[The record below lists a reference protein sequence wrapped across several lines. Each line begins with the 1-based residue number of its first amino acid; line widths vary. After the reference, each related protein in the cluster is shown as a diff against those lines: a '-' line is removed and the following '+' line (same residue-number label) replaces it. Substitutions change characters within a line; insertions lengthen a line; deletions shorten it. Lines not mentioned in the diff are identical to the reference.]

1 MRRINNESRDNRR
14 ISTIMMFKQIQLLQ
28 HIENNPNIPVHF
40 NDKGV
45 IIEGIT
51 DINST
56 LYITLTL
63 RSLVFRG
70 LVEVVDDCKVRITDK
85 GIKALTVADRVQEVI
100 KDGKCTTMSSER

>member
-1 MRRINNESRDNRR
+1 MI
-14 ISTIMMFKQIQLLQ
+14 FKQIQLLQ

-45 IIEGIT
+45 IMEGIT

-63 RSLVFRG
+63 GSLVFRG
-70 LVEVVDDCKVRITDK
+70 LVEVVDGCKVMITDK
-85 GIKALTVADRVQEVI
+85 GIKALNLAYEVQEVI
-100 KDGKCTTMSSER
+100 KDNKYTTRSRER